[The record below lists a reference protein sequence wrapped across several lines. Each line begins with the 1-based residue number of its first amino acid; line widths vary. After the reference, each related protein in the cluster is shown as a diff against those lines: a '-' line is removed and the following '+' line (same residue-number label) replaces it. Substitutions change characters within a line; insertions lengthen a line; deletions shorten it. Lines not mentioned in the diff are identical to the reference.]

1 MPIRWLDA
9 VRFDKSVAVPV
20 NATTVLSPRSLLW
33 AVRLETLVLALTMA
47 LAVGT
52 ATTDRAE
59 VAGVIATTAWGAAIA
74 ILVLSLVVPSPL
86 GLTALRLLL
95 PATVPA
101 AVITLAADAGA
112 MGVVALAASLMAALT
127 AFAAESAEAFVQA
140 SAYGDERRFP
150 LRPPAALLVPMVL
163 SWLLWCA
170 AALGAVVLLA
180 AQQWLAGTLLALVAG
195 GLTWLLARRFHRFS
209 RRWLVIVPAGVV
221 VHDHVVLGET
231 LLLLRANLALA
242 RLAPAATEA
251 ADFTGPAAGH
261 AVELTV
267 REMVLAV
274 LAVTPAEPKGKAL
287 HVQSLLV
294 APSRPGRVLQALAA
308 ARVPVG

>member
-1 MPIRWLDA
+1 MTRL
-9 VRFDKSVAVPV
+9 
-20 NATTVLSPRSLLW
+20 LSYALLLLAAALAPRSLLW
-33 AVRLETLVLALTMA
+33 AVRLGTLVLAPAMA
-47 LAVGT
+47 LAIGS
-52 ATTDRAE
+52 ATDGSAD
-59 VAGVIATTAWGAAIA
+59 VATVVATSAWGVAIA
-74 ILVLSLVVPSPL
+74 VLVLSLVVPSPL
-86 GLTALRLLL
+86 GLTALRLVL

-101 AVITLAADAGA
+101 AIVALAADAGA
-112 MGVVALAASLMAALT
+112 MGVVALAAALMAALT

-170 AALGAVVLLA
+170 AALAAIVLLA
-180 AQQWLAGTLLALVAG
+180 TQQWVAGALLALLAG
-195 GLTWLLARRFHRFS
+195 GLTWLLTRRFHRFS

-221 VHDHVVLGET
+221 VHDHVVLSET

-274 LAVTPAEPKGKAL
+274 LATTAAEPKGKAL

-294 APSRPGRVLQALAA
+294 APSRPGRVLRALAA
-308 ARVPVG
+308 AKVPVG